1 MSFRLVS
8 EGWGTELE
16 NALRRDRSELRIVS
30 PFIKHPALQRLL
42 ALRPERI
49 RVVTRFDLEGFARS
63 VSDVA
68 ALRTLLES
76 GASVRGLRALHAK
89 LYIFG
94 DNVAVVTSANLT
106 VAGLDT
112 NPEFGIV
119 TEDPAAVRRCR
130 DYFDDLWHRARDDLR
145 LDEVDRWTADLA
157 RYLATG
163 ADRAGSRF
171 LPDYGVDVVRPA
183 PSRVLAPSVFT
194 DAEHATVKFHG
205 RGEGKTESGFIEQC
219 RRTLNAVVWETKRT
233 RDPYADT
240 WKPGN
245 DLPAFLAG
253 GGAANRLH
261 QDVMESV
268 GTWLKRDVR
277 NEGIRTLDLPAPKT
291 IDLPEL
297 LPDFGRMV
305 VAWGLSYPPTEI
317 GRIDPMSDIGDISPR
332 EIVASG
338 DRFVSKDHV

>member
-183 PSRVLAPSVFT
+183 PSRVLAPSVVTTRASYRRRVRRERFEWPPEDCIPGSPWT
-194 DAEHATVKFHG
+194 GGSLRFG
-205 RGEGKTESGFIEQC
+205 NRL
-219 RRTLNAVVWETKRT
+219 RRTFGCGST
-233 RDPYADT
+233 R
-240 WKPGN
+240 
-245 DLPAFLAG
+245 
-253 GGAANRLH
+253 RL
-261 QDVMESV
+261 S
-268 GTWLKRDVR
+268 
-277 NEGIRTLDLPAPKT
+277 A
-291 IDLPEL
+291 
-297 LPDFGRMV
+297 
-305 VAWGLSYPPTEI
+305 
-317 GRIDPMSDIGDISPR
+317 
-332 EIVASG
+332 
-338 DRFVSKDHV
+338 

>member
-1 MSFRLVS
+1 MMSR
-8 EGWGTELE
+8 T
-16 NALRRDRSELRIVS
+16 RRGR
-30 PFIKHPALQRLL
+30 
-42 ALRPERI
+42 
-49 RVVTRFDLEGFARS
+49 RFFG
-63 VSDVA
+63 
-68 ALRTLLES
+68 
-76 GASVRGLRALHAK
+76 SVR
-89 LYIFG
+89 
-94 DNVAVVTSANLT
+94 
-106 VAGLDT
+106 
-112 NPEFGIV
+112 
-119 TEDPAAVRRCR
+119 
-130 DYFDDLWHRARDDLR
+130 
-145 LDEVDRWTADLA
+145 ADLFVPYEFVM
-157 RYLATG
+157 R
-163 ADRAGSRF
+163 
-171 LPDYGVDVVRPA
+171 LPRSGEQ
-183 PSRVLAPSVFT
+183 LPSVFT